1 MLLPSV
7 VCGSIGDGQVLV
19 VDPRGEKAEVVKSN
33 LPRPNKGG
41 LLLWKADLLPVL
53 DCLIPQSTDGAG
65 ESFWSL
71 TVNALSRPS
80 FQEKRWWKEVGRIC
94 LVMKDSCKQEISSL
108 LQE

>member
-1 MLLPSV
+1 MV
-7 VCGSIGDGQVLV
+7 DVQVLV
-19 VDPRGEKAEVVKSN
+19 VDPRGKKPEGVNSN
-33 LPRPNKGG
+33 LPRPTKGG
-41 LLLWKADLLPVL
+41 LLFWKVDLLPVL